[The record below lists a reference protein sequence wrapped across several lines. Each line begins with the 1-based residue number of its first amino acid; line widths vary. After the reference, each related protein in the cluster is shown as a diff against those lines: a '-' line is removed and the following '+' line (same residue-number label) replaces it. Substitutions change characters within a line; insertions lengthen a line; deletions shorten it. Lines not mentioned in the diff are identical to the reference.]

1 MTHPTHAETD
11 AIPSAAGSLP
21 SKVARGAP
29 SFVSEGRLLRAVES
43 YLRAEDIEHVRR
55 VLAFAR
61 ELEATQQT
69 QRPLSPEPARARA
82 QGTQGAPWDVAYV
95 LGVAETLADA
105 IHIDT
110 ISLGAVLL
118 YQPVESRL
126 VTLDDVRA
134 RLGGDFGEM
143 VAQTIANI
151 ERFDTLQRPG
161 AELRRSAQAAQAVQA
176 GADAEEMSRERRRT
190 KERQRQQD
198 AESLRKMFVAMAED
212 PRVAVFKIADQ
223 LRTMRAVRDA
233 AEIWRNR
240 AAADTAAAPTASAPA
255 AAAVGDL
262 TQPAWSVEECN
273 HIAQETREIY
283 APLAGRLGMARV
295 ESELEDLAFAVLE
308 PEDYAW
314 LSEAVAEYSEE
325 RGAYVERVC
334 AILREEM
341 ATLGVQA

>member
-1 MTHPTHAETD
+1 
-11 AIPSAAGSLP
+11 
-21 SKVARGAP
+21 
-29 SFVSEGRLLRAVES
+29 
-43 YLRAEDIEHVRR
+43 RR

-61 ELEATQQT
+61 ELEAAQQA
-69 QRPLSPEPARARA
+69 QRPPSPDPARARA

-95 LGVAETLADA
+95 LGVAETLADT

-126 VTLDDVRA
+126 VTLDEVRA
-134 RLGGDFGEM
+134 RLEGEFGEM

-161 AELRRSAQAAQAVQA
+161 VELRRSAQAAAQA
-176 GADAEEMSRERRRT
+176 GADAEETSRERRRS

-233 AEIWRNR
+233 ADAWR
-240 AAADTAAAPTASAPA
+240 AHAIGAS
-255 AAAVGDL
+255 
-262 TQPAWSVEECN
+262 
-273 HIAQETREIY
+273 
-283 APLAGRLGMARV
+283 
-295 ESELEDLAFAVLE
+295 
-308 PEDYAW
+308 
-314 LSEAVAEYSEE
+314 SEAARADAAE
-325 RGAYVERVC
+325 
-334 AILREEM
+334 
-341 ATLGVQA
+341 